1 MGIQR
6 KAGRLLGAAL
16 LGSAALSVH
25 AAPLKASGTANASSI
40 LPSGAAAASGK
51 GRGKGSGNSASP
63 GWNDVPND
71 SGAAGEEAMPDSGGM
86 SYGADAYAEP
96 AAANDFHG
104 QVPGNDD
111 GQGIDDLGLSWG
123 GGWML
128 AARDNAEGSDVSNQV
143 LGLRFSVDA
152 GAQAPGGHWTL
163 TGTGVG
169 ADPVLLD
176 MVAALKSGNG
186 YGLYYFHDVAFDG
199 SGGGTWLSPS
209 FNVNGVRQD
218 LSHLSIYV
226 RAAGD
231 GGFGSSPQGGLS
243 EPAGGLVSAPQGN
256 AVPEPGS
263 LALVGAA
270 LGAVA
275 ALRRKTS
282 HRKRARHAP

>member
-16 LGSAALSVH
+16 LGSAAISVH

-40 LPSGAAAASGK
+40 LPSGAAASTGK

-71 SGAAGEEAMPDSGGM
+71 SGAAGEEAVPDGGGM
-86 SYGADAYAEP
+86 SYGADAYTGLAT
-96 AAANDFHG
+96 ANDVYG
-104 QVPGNDD
+104 LVPGND
-111 GQGIDDLGLSWG
+111 GQGIDDLDLSWG

-128 AARDNAEGSDVSNQV
+128 AARDNAQGSDVSNQV

-152 GAQAPGGHWTL
+152 GAQAPAGHWTL

-186 YGLYYFHDVAFDG
+186 YSLYYFHGVAFDG
-199 SGGGTWLSPS
+199 SGGGTWLSPA
-209 FNVNGVRQD
+209 FNANGARQD

-226 RAAGD
+226 RPAGD
-231 GGFGSSPQGGLS
+231 GGFDASPQGGLS
-243 EPAGGLVSAPQGN
+243 EPTGGLVSDPQAH

-270 LGAVA
+270 LGAAA
-275 ALRRKTS
+275 ALRHRSS
-282 HRKRARHAP
+282 HHKHARRTT